1 MNLVANRNLRAAEV
15 SAEQKPTTFAKWE
28 YIIPALAVVAL
39 IVSCIIISSKRYF
52 WIDELFTYLLIGDRS
67 FRHMLIA
74 FGDKFTNVPPL
85 YFVLGWL
92 WARAFGVTE
101 LSLRLFSAL
110 GMSVACV
117 VTWIT
122 LRRNYGFWPTVI
134 GTLGAFCVADLVLIQ
149 NAEARMYGLFLAVC
163 SSGVLEFDVINR
175 KQYCS
180 TGTLLVNALIHAAIV
195 QTHLFGIIYSGAI
208 LCAFIIRDR
217 FFNVFRPRVYLS
229 VVLGW
234 LSLIPYIPTFL
245 NQADAGNPRAWIPVP
260 DLSQLTLLLVP
271 STSQPLSL
279 VITLVLIILGILFV
293 FRRIIYREEEIVQE
307 QKSSVTEVSL
317 RILAFLF
324 LAVPLCV
331 WIVSRTVKPLFV
343 PKYVIPVTLAW
354 AILLAYL
361 ASQIIERGKLLLPHG
376 LRRKI
381 SLVVLWALAIIFLIH
396 PITYARSLLNESFPG
411 MNDVSFG
418 YGSLPIVTTHSHDF
432 VKRFHYS
439 PERDR
444 YFFVLDWEAAL
455 DTRSGL
461 FGPQE
466 YKIMDALKRDYP
478 DVFGDH
484 IAQLSD
490 FLNQHDRFLVLADLP
505 YRPRSTAQ
513 DLHRPR
519 WLETRIQNNP
529 GFKTTTLGMVDSR
542 RLLLVEKVVVGGGDP
557 GGNATRP

>member
-1 MNLVANRNLRAAEV
+1 MNLVANRTLQATKGTPED
-15 SAEQKPTTFAKWE
+15 KPTRSTQWE
-28 YIIPALAVVAL
+28 YIIPALAVVSL

-52 WIDELFTYLLIGDRS
+52 WIDELFTYLLVGDDS
-67 FRHMLIA
+67 FRHMMIA

-92 WARAFGVTE
+92 WAQAFGVTE

-122 LRRNYGFWPTVI
+122 LRRNYAFWPTVI
-134 GTLGAFCVADLVLIQ
+134 GTLGVFCVADLVLTQ

-163 SSGVLEFDVINR
+163 SLGVLEFDVINR

-180 TGTLLVNALIHAAIV
+180 TATLLVNALITAAIV

-208 LCAFIIRDR
+208 LCAFLIRDR
-217 FFNVFRPRVYLS
+217 LFKLSRPRVYLS

-260 DLSQLTLLLVP
+260 DLNQLTSVLVP
-271 STSQPLSL
+271 SVSSFLS
-279 VITLVLIILGILFV
+279 VVIILLLLIAAIRVV
-293 FRRIIYREEEIVQE
+293 FKAITSRNQE
-307 QKSSVTEVSL
+307 LANAQATSAIEVSL

-331 WIVSRTVKPLFV
+331 WIFSRTIKPLFV
-343 PKYVIPVTLAW
+343 PKYMIPVVLAW
-354 AILLAYL
+354 AILLAFL
-361 ASQIIERGKLLLPHG
+361 ASNIIERGKLQLSGTLG
-376 LRRKI
+376 RKLA
-381 SLVVLWALAIIFLIH
+381 SVVLWVLAIIFLIH

-411 MNDVSFG
+411 MNDVNFG

-439 PERDR
+439 TERER

-455 DTRSGL
+455 DVRSGL

-466 YKIMDALKRDYP
+466 YKTMDALKRDYSEI
-478 DVFGDH
+478 FGNH
-484 IAQLSD
+484 IVQLSD
-490 FLNQHDRFLVLADLP
+490 FLGQHYRFLVLADMN
-505 YRPRSTAQ
+505 YRPRYMAQ
-513 DLHRPR
+513 DFHRPR

-529 GFKTTTLGMVDSR
+529 AYKTSTLGMVDGR
-542 RLLLVEKVVVGGGDP
+542 RLVLVEKVVAGGGDP
-557 GGNATRP
+557 GGNEARP

>member
-15 SAEQKPTTFAKWE
+15 SAEQKPSTFAKWE
-28 YIIPALAVVAL
+28 YVIPALAVVSF
-39 IVSCIIISSKRYF
+39 IVSCVIVSSKRYF

-85 YFVLGWL
+85 YFVLGWV

-122 LRRNYGFWPTVI
+122 LRRNYEFWPTVI
-134 GTLGAFCVADLVLIQ
+134 GTLGAFCLTDIVLAQ

-163 SSGVLEFDVINR
+163 SLGVLEFDVINR
-175 KQYCS
+175 HQYCS
-180 TGTLLVNALIHAAIV
+180 TVTLLVNALIHAAIV

-208 LCAFIIRDR
+208 LCAFLIRDR
-217 FFNVFRPRVYLS
+217 VFNVFRPRVYLS

-245 NQADAGNPRAWIPVP
+245 NQADGGNPRTWIPVP
-260 DLSQLTLLLVP
+260 DLDKLILVLVP
-271 STSQPLSL
+271 SASTVLSL
-279 VITLVLIILGILFV
+279 VIIVALLISTIRFV
-293 FRRIIYREEEIVQE
+293 FKTITSRDERLP
-307 QKSSVTEVSL
+307 QKQTSSATELSL

-331 WIVSRTVKPLFV
+331 WIVSRTIKPLFV
-343 PKYVIPVTLAW
+343 PKYMIPISLAW

-361 ASQIIERGKLLLPHG
+361 ASKMIERGRSLLTKPLGFKLTSVALG
-376 LRRKI
+376 
-381 SLVVLWALAIIFLIH
+381 ALAIILLIH

-411 MNDVSFG
+411 INDSKFE
-418 YGSLPIVTTHSHDF
+418 YRHLPIVTTHSHDF

-439 PERDR
+439 PERNR
-444 YFFVLDWEAAL
+444 YFFALDWEAAV
-455 DTRSGL
+455 DVRSGL

-466 YKIMDALKRDYP
+466 YKTMDALKRDYP
-478 DVFGDH
+478 DIFGDH
-484 IAQLSD
+484 ILQLSD
-490 FLNQHDRFLVLADLP
+490 FLVQHDRFLVLADMY
-505 YRPRSTAQ
+505 YRPRWSAQ
-513 DLHRPR
+513 DFHRPR
-519 WLETRIQNNP
+519 WLETRIENNP
-529 GFKTTTLGMVDSR
+529 GFKTRTLGMVDGR
-542 RLLLVEKVVVGGGDP
+542 RLLLVEKVVAGGDDS
-557 GGNATRP
+557 GGTEARP